1 MILVI
6 LVRGRGSVANQQTS
20 MCLEKTLGESSIS
33 VVITP
38 NSNAFSP
45 IDSCLWHPA
54 QQRWVLPEFLLL
66 KSVHVFA
73 FCDALSWFVSHHSSR
88 AGLHFFCSLPY
99 CNHNSGFPP
108 ASVSGSLHLL
118 CICFFGGHSHIFGFN
133 FNLADCFHALDLT
146 LYPASLREERA

>member
-1 MILVI
+1 MHILAV
-6 LVRGRGSVANQQTS
+6 LST
-20 MCLEKTLGESSIS
+20 
-33 VVITP
+33 
-38 NSNAFSP
+38 
-45 IDSCLWHPA
+45 IDQSLH
-54 QQRWVLPEFLLL
+54 L

-73 FCDALSWFVSHHSSR
+73 FCDTLSWFASHHSSR

-99 CNHNSGFPP
+99 CNYNSGFPP

-146 LYPASLREERA
+146 LYPASLREERAWSAFKSCIKLRSYGLQTKAQDKRQLLKQGQCRGVCWVP